1 MPQAKKLESEPDA
14 KPEPKPKTE
23 AKQKPD
29 AATSKPSRKALLFGL
44 SALILILG
52 GVAGSQVI
60 VPQFFGEGEE
70 SPAEEVAEKH
80 PHGAAADHPAGVIY
94 QIENIIVNPAGE
106 EGNRFLMATVAFE
119 VPLSE
124 HEHHLREQDVR
135 VRDKVLSILE
145 TQTMEMLTMPGAR
158 DSLKQKLSD
167 AVWPMV
173 PDAEWMGVYLPQY
186 VIQ

>member
-1 MPQAKKLESEPDA
+1 MAEAKKLESEPEPEPKA
-14 KPEPKPKTE
+14 KPEG
-23 AKQKPD
+23 AV
-29 AATSKPSRKALLFGL
+29 ATTKHSRKGLLIGVAGL
-44 SALILILG
+44 VVILG

-60 VPQFFGEGEE
+60 VPKFFGDGAETSSG
-70 SPAEEVAEKH
+70 SPSTERPHITPVEH
-80 PHGAAADHPAGVIY
+80 PTGTIY

-119 VPLSE
+119 LPTPA
-124 HEHHLREQDVR
+124 HEEHLREQDVR

-145 TQTMEMLTMPGAR
+145 DQTMEMLTMPGAR
-158 DSLKQKLSD
+158 DSLKHQLAD

-173 PDAEWMGVYLPQY
+173 PDAKWMGVYLPQF